1 MVSAQIALEKL
12 RQRDQLFKTENEM
25 LKVEKF
31 VFIIFL
37 LLFLLGGGGWSLYK
51 VVLLLLFL
59 YFFIRFLALLPFI
72 CVDGECKS

>member
-31 VFIIFL
+31 VFIIFYYYF
-37 LLFLLGGGGWSLYK
+37 FLGEGGWSLYK
-51 VVLLLLFL
+51 VVLLFLFL
-59 YFFIRFLALLPFI
+59 YFSSGFWPYFHLCRWRM
-72 CVDGECKS
+72 

>member
-31 VFIIFL
+31 VFIIF
-37 LLFLLGGGGWSLYK
+37 YY
-51 VVLLLLFL
+51 
-59 YFFIRFLALLPFI
+59 YFFWGEGDGPCTKWYYFCFFFIFSSGFWPYFLSF
-72 CVDGECKS
+72 V

>member
-31 VFIIFL
+31 VFIIF
-37 LLFLLGGGGWSLYK
+37 YY
-51 VVLLLLFL
+51 
-59 YFFIRFLALLPFI
+59 YFFWGEGDGPCTKCYYFFFFFIFSSGFWPYFLSF
-72 CVDGECKS
+72 V

>member
-31 VFIIFL
+31 VFIIF
-37 LLFLLGGGGWSLYK
+37 YY
-51 VVLLLLFL
+51 
-59 YFFIRFLALLPFI
+59 YFFGGRGDGPCTKWYYFFFFFIFHQVFGHTFI